1 MIQYIK
7 HIRIESEVGILFTA
21 NNYKSYFVLVDFI
34 HDTIFDRDSSTF
46 LTLSIEL
53 DNILQKYQRKYH
65 KLQDFAVQV
74 GGVVNTCFVISGLIL
89 NNYEKN
95 FYLEYLIN
103 NFFEEEFQIT
113 IKL

>member
-21 NNYKSYFVLVDFI
+21 NNYKSYFVLVDFFFI

-53 DNILQKYQRKYH
+53 DNILQKSKE
-65 KLQDFAVQV
+65 
-74 GGVVNTCFVISGLIL
+74 IP
-89 NNYEKN
+89 
-95 FYLEYLIN
+95 
-103 NFFEEEFQIT
+103 
-113 IKL
+113 